1 MALLDMIVTHW
12 NEEWCEGRKFFEM
25 LKLQRGVDWHDVR
38 VILVQDG
45 EEENTLDMER
55 IVRNYPFVDT
65 ILYIPHGGV
74 SAARN
79 AGLEASDAEWVM
91 FCDFDDCLYSVDSL
105 SRIIN
110 SLEQAKNDA
119 DLVWSDIW
127 IEMTTSRGV
136 WCKTL
141 KKRNTVFIHGK
152 CYRREFLTDHG
163 IRFDE
168 RLGYSE
174 DAMFNALVTMEMDP
188 KRVAKMPEV
197 VYMWCYRKGSASNYD
212 GGDAKRNLDLYL
224 KRVMVAEE
232 YEKRGMKYDAR
243 AAAARTLLDYYWE
256 LNGKDELP
264 GHEKEEWIRLLQ
276 QDVITRWPGAITEI
290 SAADRAELY
299 RITKEEAKAKKLLRA
314 GMPAAEEWLRSI
326 GAVE

>member
-25 LKLQRGVDWHDVR
+25 MKLQRGVDWQDVR

-45 EEENTLDMER
+45 EEKNTLDMER
-55 IVRNYPFVDT
+55 ITRNYPFVDT

-127 IEMTTSRGV
+127 IEMTTSEGA

-174 DAMFNALVTMEMDP
+174 DAMFNALVSMEMDP
-188 KRVAKMPEV
+188 KRVARMPEV

-264 GHEKEEWIRLLQ
+264 GHGKEEWIRLLQ

-290 SAADRAELY
+290 SAADRADLY
-299 RITKEEAKAKKLLRA
+299 RITKEEATAKKLVRA